1 MDIRTPDNY
10 TTETL
15 LQHSSRDTSRHES
28 DISCRELEL
37 AMLESMEEVWAKEAE
52 CAALWASF
60 QPFLVRLK
68 RVGHYDED
76 LQKIYDLLSVMLY
89 KFAYQVEDFLS
100 EETYRWIEKHLKTIR
115 LSSEERT
122 QLTKA
127 FDHLRNSQPPFAEQS
142 SIRPRFEP

>member
-1 MDIRTPDNY
+1 MDN
-10 TTETL
+10 
-15 LQHSSRDTSRHES
+15 SSQDFSCHES
-28 DISCRELEL
+28 QDFSCIESQDISCRELEL
-37 AMLESMEEVWAKEAE
+37 AMLQSMEESWAKEAE

-60 QPFLVRLK
+60 QPFLERLK

-89 KFAYQVEDFLS
+89 KFAYQVDDFLS
-100 EETYRWIEKHLKTIR
+100 EETYQWIEKHLKTVR
-115 LSSEERT
+115 LSSEERN

-127 FDHLRNSQPPFAEQS
+127 FNHLRNSQPPVAEQS

>member
-15 LQHSSRDTSRHES
+15 LQHSSQDNSCHES
-28 DISCRELEL
+28 QDISCRELEL
-37 AMLESMEEVWAKEAE
+37 ALLQSMEEAWSKEAE

-60 QPFLVRLK
+60 QPFLERLK

-100 EETYRWIEKHLKTIR
+100 EETYHWIEKHLTTVRI
-115 LSSEERT
+115 SSEERN

-127 FDHLRNSQPPFAEQS
+127 FNHLRT
-142 SIRPRFEP
+142 IRPRYEP

>member
-1 MDIRTPDNY
+1 MDHMDIRTPDNY

-15 LQHSSRDTSRHES
+15 VDHSSRDTSRHES

-37 AMLESMEEVWAKEAE
+37 ALLQSMEEAWSKEAE

-60 QPFLVRLK
+60 QPFLERLK

-89 KFAYQVEDFLS
+89 KFAYQVEEFLS
-100 EETYRWIEKHLKTIR
+100 EETYHWIEKHLKTVR
-115 LSSEERT
+115 VSTEERN

-127 FDHLRNSQPPFAEQS
+127 FDSLRSN
-142 SIRPRFEP
+142 RPRSEL